1 MYSMYSVRKFTW
13 EGVRL
18 RWIGTLHTVIFNGE
32 LEGQEH
38 ITLCNS
44 YDLTLSKINFN
55 LVRGP
60 LNWSI
65 PLGYL

>member
-1 MYSMYSVRKFTW
+1 MYIMYSMYSVRKFTW

-44 YDLTLSKINFN
+44 
-55 LVRGP
+55 
-60 LNWSI
+60 
-65 PLGYL
+65 